1 VSDSKVGIL
10 IPCFNEETGI
20 GQVLDDIPHARLA
33 QAGYQTEIIVIDNN
47 STDATSDVA
56 CARGARV
63 VFEGERGKGRAVLTG
78 FRALSPDTTHVVML
92 DGDNTY
98 KPHEILR
105 LLEPLSSD
113 FCDVTVGSRL
123 AGKVARQAFRRK
135 NRLANSGYTF
145 LVRRFYRAVVT
156 DVLTGYFAW
165 RREVVDALQPH
176 LTAAGFGIEMEMITK
191 MARLGFRVYSVPIT
205 YDQRA
210 GQSKL
215 STFRDGA
222 AIMAVLLKNLSW
234 APDPE
239 CLCPAGEETLRQ
251 LDAPS
256 LVRSA

>member
-1 VSDSKVGIL
+1 MSDSKVGIL
-10 IPCFNEETGI
+10 IPCFNEEAGI

-33 QAGYQTEIIVIDNN
+33 QAGYQTETIVIDNN
-47 STDATSDVA
+47 STDATSEVA

-63 VFEGERGKGRAVLTG
+63 VFESRRGKGRAVLTG

-98 KPHEILR
+98 KPREIPR

-113 FCDVTVGSRL
+113 FCDVIVGSRL
-123 AGKVARQAFRRK
+123 AGKVARHAFRRK
-135 NRLANSGYTF
+135 NQLANSGYTF
-145 LVRRFYRAVVT
+145 LVRRFYRAMVT

-165 RREVVDALQPH
+165 RREVVDALRPH
-176 LTAAGFGIEMEMITK
+176 LTAGGFGIEMEMITK

-215 STFRDGA
+215 NTFRDGA
-222 AIMAVLLKNLSW
+222 AIMAVLLKNLGW

-239 CLCPAGEETLRQ
+239 CLCTAEEEALHRVN
-251 LDAPS
+251 AS
-256 LVRSA
+256 ALVRNA